1 VYQNAPKPCQPKGGQ
16 GFFFADMR
24 FEISDHGL
32 FADMIRIIKLAE
44 VFQNKA
50 IRFIH
55 LKHYF

>member
-1 VYQNAPKPCQPKGGQ
+1 VPKCAKTLSAQRRQ
-16 GFFFADMR
+16 GFFFADMM
-24 FEISDHGL
+24 FEISDLGL
-32 FADMIRIIKLAE
+32 IADITRIIKLAE